1 MYDLNPDMVTE
12 IYDRLL
18 DKFEKDKFYDSDFS
32 NQEEHLNK
40 CIEDLIKTITPEQKP
55 ILDRLCGAIQV
66 YSYHIG
72 RKRFGSGMRYM
83 YDLGMCLKNKY

>member
-32 NQEEHLNK
+32 NQEKHLNK
-40 CIEDLIKTITPEQKP
+40 CIEDLKKLLLLSKNPLWIDFSEQ
-55 ILDRLCGAIQV
+55 
-66 YSYHIG
+66 Y
-72 RKRFGSGMRYM
+72 RFIIIIPAEK
-83 YDLGMCLKNKY
+83 DLATV